1 MKQNVPITVI
11 NASGVAQQQSAQY
24 MDVSM
29 DMHLTATEIVPV
41 IILIYVLY
49 PDLLIS
55 VQN

>member
-1 MKQNVPITVI
+1 MKQNVPITVT

-29 DMHLTATEIVPV
+29 DMHRTAMEIVPV

-49 PDLLIS
+49 PDLLSS
-55 VQN
+55 VRN